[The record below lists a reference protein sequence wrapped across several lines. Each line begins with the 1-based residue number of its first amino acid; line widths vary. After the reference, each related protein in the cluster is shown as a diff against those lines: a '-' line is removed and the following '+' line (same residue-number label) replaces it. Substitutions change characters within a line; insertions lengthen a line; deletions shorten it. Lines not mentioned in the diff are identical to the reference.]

1 MVIAETIADVGHVTP
16 SLPVGSHETGNPRR
30 ALNLSGLLVYGM
42 VDRTRNLALGRLY
55 LDSDAL
61 IKARIESLPAV
72 QKHHHF
78 KAQKPEAK
86 REVCPA
92 GEILDKWNPQLS
104 FASMH
109 TLMETLNCGVRTY
122 GLSFDAVVEAVYPS
136 IGRDFTV
143 LFGDFELVR
152 PGSALVEKFESRIPT
167 PEFYAKSRV
176 AMRVKDAQGREL
188 GTLRHGTTVTSGG
201 VAHDF
206 MHGSPATMRDVAEV
220 ESIESHRI
228 EAPKFERELFLR
240 TVEVASDYKIAPKDA
255 MHIVC
260 AQGRA
265 ENVVTT
271 DKGFLAALNAKDKS
285 VFPRGIR
292 PSEVLNRWGHLL

>member
-1 MVIAETIADVGHVTP
+1 
-16 SLPVGSHETGNPRR
+16 
-30 ALNLSGLLVYGM
+30 M

-61 IKARIESLPAV
+61 IKARIESLPTV
-72 QKHHHF
+72 QRHQHF
-78 KAQKPEAK
+78 KAQNPEAK
-86 REVCPA
+86 REVGPA
-92 GEILDKWNPQLS
+92 GEILDKWNPQFSL
-104 FASMH
+104 ASMH

-122 GLSFDAVVEAVYPS
+122 GLSFDAVAEAVYPS

-143 LFGDFELVR
+143 LFGDFELVQQW
-152 PGSALVEKFESRIPT
+152 GALVEKFENRIPT

-176 AMRVKDAQGREL
+176 TMRVKDAQGRL

-206 MHGSPATMRDVAEV
+206 VQGSPATVRDVEEI

-255 MHIVC
+255 MHIVY

-265 ENVVTT
+265 EDIVTT

-292 PSEVLNRWGHLL
+292 PSEVLGHWGHLLQEPRK